1 MSTSEQEIQALK
13 SRISQLEQRVA
24 TLEGK
29 RYVPNR
35 EPAAAPHSVLDDIP
49 DAVTAPPALPGE
61 SIPKSTQQAPLP
73 PAIPANQHGES
84 FLERNVGK
92 YVMGIAA
99 SVLVLLSLV
108 GFAQFITPHLTTLA
122 KVIIMYL
129 VSAIFAVVGLLR
141 MWKEGKYKVLFT
153 ALAACGVSA
162 VYVTS
167 LVGHFVF
174 DIIGTW
180 ALVAILMAWIACL
193 IPLSRR
199 GGRVFAIICNAG
211 IIIASLLC
219 AFNWSSSLAGIAVY
233 VPCIVAL
240 YWAVRTMTFK
250 GDWLMLVQ
258 LPVVS
263 IALLALG
270 EYRTD
275 TNTAACITSCAVVY
289 AAFLLSQLY
298 YKDDN
303 KQVKLLFLH
312 GITTLAAIMLSTA
325 LITVEASVKWNSII
339 CFAALASLLVVLYR
353 KHSAHSPVVFYLLFF
368 PFVICMSTL
377 SYNDTF
383 SQHVGHFAPS
393 AILLMAIGVRFKEL
407 PMRLAAVV
415 YVLLWCIFDQPTWEH
430 VIIVTTTALLL
441 LSHTI
446 KHYHYADKYSFTVL
460 LVAGVIMLVQHN
472 MIDITIA
479 YTLLGIL
486 GILLCTPLFRNDVA
500 TRKSETESVIISYA
514 STFILVGAGVS
525 MLFKPD
531 FSALTIA
538 RHTLAGSEPIALGL
552 VILTTTALS
561 IANLK
566 KLYTVT
572 IADERVTSWY
582 NGIKLSI
589 VLFAIL
595 HSLHA
600 VNFVISIA
608 GIVLAVLFI
617 IIGFKFLLKGCRL
630 YGLVVSLLCV
640 IKLAMF
646 DIQYDSSIMRP
657 VGLLVSGL
665 LCFGISWI
673 YSRLERKI
681 K

>member
-1 MSTSEQEIQALK
+1 MNTPEQEIQALK
-13 SRISQLEQRVA
+13 SRISLLEQRVA

-29 RYVPNR
+29 RYVPDR
-35 EPAAAPHSVLDDIP
+35 EPAATTHSVLDDIL
-49 DAVTAPPALPGE
+49 DAVSAPPPLSSAPR
-61 SIPKSTQQAPLP
+61 PTTAHQAPGSP
-73 PAIPANQHGES
+73 TRPAKQHSES

-108 GFAQFITPHLTTLA
+108 GFAQFITPHLTALA
-122 KVIIMYL
+122 KVVIMYL
-129 VSAIFAVVGLLR
+129 VSAIFAVAGLLR
-141 MWKEGKYKVLFT
+141 MWKEGKYQVLFT

-167 LVGHFVF
+167 LLGHFVF
-174 DIIGTW
+174 DIISTW

-193 IPLSRR
+193 IPLSRQ
-199 GGRVFAIICNAG
+199 GGRIFAIICNAG
-211 IIIASLLC
+211 IIIASTLC

-233 VPCIVAL
+233 APCLAAL
-240 YWAVRTMTFK
+240 YWAVRTATFK
-250 GDWLMLVQ
+250 GDWLLLVQ
-258 LPVVS
+258 LPVVCV
-263 IALLALG
+263 ALLVLG
-270 EYRTD
+270 VFRDD
-275 TNTAACITSCAVVY
+275 TITAACITSLAVVY
-289 AAFLLSQLY
+289 ATFLLSQLY

-303 KQVKLLFLH
+303 KHVKLLFLH
-312 GITTLAAIMLSTA
+312 GITTLAAIMLSSA
-325 LITVEASVKWNSII
+325 IITVETSVKWNSIV
-339 CFAALASLLVVLYR
+339 CFIALASLLVVLYR
-353 KHSAHSPVVFYLLFF
+353 KHRAQSPVLFYLLFF
-368 PFVICMSTL
+368 PFAIGMSTL
-377 SYNDTF
+377 SYNATF
-383 SQHVGHFAPS
+383 SQHIGHLAP
-393 AILLMAIGVRFKEL
+393 AALLLMTIGVRFKEL

-415 YVLLWCIFDQPTWEH
+415 YVILWCIFAQPTWEQ
-430 VIIVTTTALLL
+430 VIIVTTTSLLL
-441 LSHTI
+441 LIHTI
-446 KHYHYADKYSFTVL
+446 RHYHYADKYSFTTL
-460 LVAGVIMLVQHN
+460 LVAGVLVLAQHN
-472 MIDITIA
+472 MIDIAIA

-486 GILLCTPLFRNDVA
+486 GILLCTPLFRNNMT

-514 STFILVGAGVS
+514 STFILLGVGVS
-525 MLFKPD
+525 MLFKPQ

-538 RHTLAGSEPIALGL
+538 RHAIAGTEPVALGL

-566 KLYTVT
+566 KSYTIS

-617 IIGFKFLLKGCRL
+617 IFGFKFLLKGCRL

-646 DIQYDSSIMRP
+646 DIQYDSTIMRP

>member
-1 MSTSEQEIQALK
+1 MNTPEQEIQALK

-29 RYVPNR
+29 RYDPNR
-35 EPAAAPHSVLDDIP
+35 AHVAATHSATDDIS
-49 DAVTAPPALPGE
+49 DAVSAPP
-61 SIPKSTQQAPLP
+61 PLP
-73 PAIPANQHGES
+73 SNTMPTHDQQVPVTPTSSAKQRNES

-108 GFAQFITPHLTTLA
+108 GFAQFITPHLTTQA

-129 VSAIFAVVGLLR
+129 VSAVFTIVGLLR
-141 MWKEGKYKVLFT
+141 MWKEGKYKALFT

-174 DIIGTW
+174 GIIGTW

-193 IPLSRR
+193 IPLSRH
-199 GGRVFAIICNAG
+199 GGRTFAIICNAG

-233 VPCIVAL
+233 VPCLVAL
-240 YWAVRTMTFK
+240 YWALRTATFK
-250 GDWLMLVQ
+250 GDWLLLVQ
-258 LPVVS
+258 LPVVC
-263 IALLALG
+263 IAMLVLG
-270 EYRTD
+270 EFRTD
-275 TNTAACITSCAVVY
+275 TNTVACITSFTAVY
-289 AAFLLSQLY
+289 AAFLLAQLY
-298 YKDDN
+298 YKDDS
-303 KQVKLLFLH
+303 KHMMLHFLY
-312 GITTLAAIMLSTA
+312 GIATLAAILLSTSMF
-325 LITVEASVKWNSII
+325 TVETAVRWDNVV
-339 CFAALASLLVVLYR
+339 CFIALASLLVVLYR
-353 KHSAHSPVVFYLLFF
+353 KHRAQAPLAFYLLFF
-368 PFVICMSTL
+368 PFAICMSTL
-377 SYNDTF
+377 SYHDAF
-383 SQHVGHFAPS
+383 SQHIGRLAPS
-393 AILLMAIGVRFKEL
+393 ALLLMAIGVRFKEL
-407 PMRLAAVV
+407 PMRLAAAV
-415 YVLLWCIFDQPTWEH
+415 YVILWCIFSQPTWEH
-430 VIIVTTTALLL
+430 VIIVTTTSLLL
-441 LSHTI
+441 LIHTI
-446 KHYHYADKYSFTVL
+446 RHYHYADKYSFTVL
-460 LVAGVIMLVQHN
+460 LIAGVIMLVHHN
-472 MIDITIA
+472 VIDIAIA

-486 GILLCTPLFRNDVA
+486 SILLCTPLFHNNMV
-500 TRKSETESVIISYA
+500 THKGETESVIISYA
-514 STFILVGAGVS
+514 TTFILLGAGVT
-525 MLFKPD
+525 MLFMPHPG
-531 FSALTIA
+531 ALTIA
-538 RHTLAGSEPIALGL
+538 RHTLAGTESVALGL
-552 VILTTTALS
+552 IILTTTALS

-566 KLYTVT
+566 KSYTITVVE
-572 IADERVTSWY
+572 ERAISWY

-646 DIQYDSSIMRP
+646 DIQYDSTIMRP

-665 LCFGISWI
+665 MCFGISWI